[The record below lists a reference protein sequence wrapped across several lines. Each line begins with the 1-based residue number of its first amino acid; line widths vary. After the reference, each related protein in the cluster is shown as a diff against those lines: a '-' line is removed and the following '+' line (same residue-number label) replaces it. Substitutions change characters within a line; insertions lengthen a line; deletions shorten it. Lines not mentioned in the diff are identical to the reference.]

1 MWNSSL
7 KSVFTYGTNHNHG
20 NHIRTSP
27 NIGLEEEAL
36 TRLSESFT
44 KFTNMSKKKKSF
56 IATPDLVP
64 WLPPGKTKEETFNS
78 FAHKKNSGV
87 YDLSAS
93 MQANDKI
100 WSTNNSKKFSTDSSP
115 WSIRWKKEWVLLREP
130 LLWRGLAIV
139 SMRRLPYVLT
149 LGFWDFVLGPW
160 NRLPEY
166 FRRYYCLNEHI
177 KAGMIPPA

>member
-1 MWNSSL
+1 MAPTITMGTIYAQVQTLDL
-7 KSVFTYGTNHNHG
+7 KK
-20 NHIRTSP
+20 RP
-27 NIGLEEEAL
+27 

-115 WSIRWKKEWVLLREP
+115 WSIRWKKE
-130 LLWRGLAIV
+130 
-139 SMRRLPYVLT
+139 
-149 LGFWDFVLGPW
+149 
-160 NRLPEY
+160 
-166 FRRYYCLNEHI
+166 
-177 KAGMIPPA
+177 

>member
-1 MWNSSL
+1 MN
-7 KSVFTYGTNHNHG
+7 KT
-20 NHIRTSP
+20 
-27 NIGLEEEAL
+27 
-36 TRLSESFT
+36 
-44 KFTNMSKKKKSF
+44 KKKKSF

-115 WSIRWKKEWVLLREP
+115 WSIRWKKE
-130 LLWRGLAIV
+130 
-139 SMRRLPYVLT
+139 
-149 LGFWDFVLGPW
+149 
-160 NRLPEY
+160 
-166 FRRYYCLNEHI
+166 
-177 KAGMIPPA
+177 